1 MFEILEKKELA
12 PNTFW
17 FEAKAP
23 LVCHARKPGQ
33 FMIICPHEKAERI
46 PISLAGSNYENDS
59 LYFVIQAIGKTTN
72 EICSMNVGDSFYSII
87 GPLGEASPIKKY
99 GTVVCLGGGYGV
111 AALLPIAK
119 ALREKGNRV
128 IGVIGAREKNL
139 ILLEDEMK
147 EVCDEVRISTN
158 DGSYGV
164 KGFVTDVLRQI
175 TEEGTEVN
183 HTFAIGPV
191 PMMAAVSVMTKTM
204 DISCTV
210 SLNALMVD
218 GTGMCGGCRVNVG
231 DESKFACY
239 HGPDFDGHK
248 VDFEELMNRQKWY
261 VDQEKHAFN
270 VYKGEEKPHSPVCPY
285 NGDLDEI
292 DRIWHANIP
301 EGMDLKYSTLKPKD
315 RMKIPRQKMPEQE
328 AAVRRTNF
336 KEVAL
341 GLPEELAMAEA
352 NRCIECGK
360 PKCIDGC
367 PVGVD
372 IPRFMKHVKASE
384 YIEAAK
390 VIKETNVLPA
400 VCGRVCPQETQCE
413 IKCLLGN
420 KKDPVAIGRL
430 ERFVADYEREYGG
443 EFEWTP
449 PPSTGKKVAIVG
461 SGPASLT
468 VAGDLIN
475 KGHEVHVYEALHRLG
490 GVLIYGIPEFRLPN
504 DIVEMEI
511 DALRKKGV
519 HFYTNA
525 LIGKA
530 ITVDEFFDK
539 HGFDAVFLG
548 TGAGLPRM
556 MKIPGEN
563 LKGVYTA
570 NEYLTRINLMHAD
583 RFPEYSTPVTV
594 GKHVAVIGCGNT
606 AMDAARVSLRM
617 GAENVSIVYR
627 RTLAES
633 PARAEEI
640 EHAKEEGIDFRLL
653 TTPIKL
659 LGNEDGWVKEMECI
673 KMKLG
678 EPDSSGRRRPV
689 PIEGSE
695 YVMPTETVVT
705 ALGFGVNPLVPN
717 TTKGLELNKWGV
729 IVADNE
735 TGKTSRKGVFAGGD
749 SITGGSTVIMAMGQG
764 RVAAKAMD
772 EYLNTGVWEPQ
783 PEPAP
788 VPAD

>member
-1 MFEILEKKELA
+1 MFEILEKRELA

-23 LVCHARKPGQ
+23 LVSHARKPGQ

-46 PISLAGSNYENDS
+46 PISLAGSNLENDS
-59 LYFVIQAIGKTTN
+59 LLFVIQAIGKTTN

-119 ALREKGNRV
+119 ELREQGNRV
-128 IGVIGAREKNL
+128 IGVIGAREKEL
-139 ILLEDEMK
+139 ILLEDKMK
-147 EVCDEVRISTN
+147 EACDEVRISTN
-158 DGSYGV
+158 DGSYGT
-164 KGFVTDVLRQI
+164 KGFVTDVLKEI
-175 TEEGTEVN
+175 MDEGIKVD

-191 PMMAAVSVMTKTM
+191 PMMKAVSDMTKPLE
-204 DISCTV
+204 IGCTV

-218 GTGMCGGCRVNVG
+218 GTGMCGGCRVNVNG
-231 DESKFACY
+231 DSKFACY
-239 HGPDFDGHK
+239 HGPDFDGHQ
-248 VDFEELMNRQKWY
+248 VDFDELMNRQKWY
-261 VDQEKHAFN
+261 VNEEKHAFA
-270 VYKGEEKPHSPVCPY
+270 VYKGEEEAHSPLCPY
-285 NGDLDEI
+285 DASLEEI
-292 DRIWHANIP
+292 DKVWNPNIP
-301 EGMDLKYSTLKPKD
+301 EGIDIKDEKLKPKD
-315 RMKIPRQKMPEQE
+315 RMNIPRQVMPEQE
-328 AAVRRTNF
+328 ADVRKKNF
-336 KEVAL
+336 NEVAL
-341 GLPEELAMAEA
+341 GFTEELAAAESS
-352 NRCIECGK
+352 RCIECGK
-360 PKCIDGC
+360 PKCIAGC

-372 IPRFMKHVKASE
+372 IPRFMKHVKAGE
-384 YIEAAK
+384 YLEAAK

-400 VCGRVCPQETQCE
+400 ICGRVCPQETQCE
-413 IKCLLGN
+413 IKCILGN
-420 KKDPVAIGRL
+420 KKEPVAIGRL
-430 ERFVADYEREYGG
+430 ERFVADYERMYGG

-449 PPSTGKKVAIVG
+449 PPPTGKKVAIVG

-468 VAGDLIN
+468 VAGDLIAR
-475 KGHEVHVYEALHRLG
+475 GHEVHVYEALHRLG

-504 DIVEMEI
+504 DVVDMEI
-511 DALRKKGV
+511 DGLRKKGV
-519 HFYTNA
+519 KFYTNA

-530 ITVDEFFDK
+530 ITVDELFEK
-539 HGFDAVFLG
+539 HGFDVVFLG

-556 MKIPGEN
+556 MNIPGEN
-563 LKGVYTA
+563 CKGVYTA

-594 GKHVAVIGCGNT
+594 GKNVAVIGCGNT

-617 GAENVSIVYR
+617 GAENVAIVYR

-633 PARAEEI
+633 PARDEEI
-640 EHAKEEGIDFRLL
+640 QHAKEEGIDFRLL
-653 TTPIKL
+653 TAPVRIIGT
-659 LGNEDGWVKEMECI
+659 EDGWVKEMECI
-673 KMKLG
+673 QMELG

-695 YVMPTETVVT
+695 YIMPVETVIT

-729 IVADNE
+729 IVAEPE

-764 RVAAKAMD
+764 RIAAQAMD
-772 EYLNTGVWEPQ
+772 EYLKSGNW
-783 PEPAP
+783 
-788 VPAD
+788 